1 MKKRKTK
8 EKRSAYDDGDEKI
21 PKLMTK
27 KAAKK
32 EKKGRATE
40 FRLGSLDVEKAFD
53 NVVSMLESDELVRM
67 IIKSAQ
73 RDHKLKSE
81 EYKRRWLLLRK
92 SNLQENEYRGAKA
105 RLKIEEEAVQR
116 EIVEEAIE
124 KLELAHV
131 RGFESVEALREMHN
145 ERMAAILDA
154 DAHA

>member
-8 EKRSAYDDGDEKI
+8 EKKSALDDGDEKI
-21 PKLMTK
+21 PKLVAK

-73 RDHKLKSE
+73 RDHK
-81 EYKRRWLLLRK
+81 
-92 SNLQENEYRGAKA
+92 
-105 RLKIEEEAVQR
+105 
-116 EIVEEAIE
+116 
-124 KLELAHV
+124 
-131 RGFESVEALREMHN
+131 
-145 ERMAAILDA
+145 
-154 DAHA
+154 